1 MNHRAASSIFG
12 YTTQDTANLLGL
24 APGQVRSFVHS
35 GFLAPRRGKR
45 GEWRFSFQD
54 LVLLRAAKGL
64 VAARIPG
71 RRVRGALGR
80 LRDQLPSGRPLTAVR
95 ILADGNRIVVRDETT
110 LWNPES
116 GQTLLDFDVADLV
129 REAAPLSRR
138 SAAEARS
145 REEELNAEDWYQL
158 GCELDLVAPDEAVDA
173 YERALQLDGEHAD
186 VHLNL
191 GRLRHERGELAAAER
206 HYQQALRVRPGDATA
221 AFNLGVVFQ
230 DSGRIDEAVAAYEA
244 ALAADESCADAHF
257 NLAGLLEK
265 RGNLFAALQHLM
277 AYRKLIQR

>member
-1 MNHRAASSIFG
+1 MNHRAASSLYG

-80 LRDQLPSGRPLTAVR
+80 LREQLPSGRPLTAVR
-95 ILADGNRIVVRDETT
+95 ILADGNQIVVRDDSTV
-110 LWNPES
+110 WNPES

-145 REEELNAEDWYQL
+145 RELEMGAEDWYQL
-158 GCELDLVAPDEAVDA
+158 GCELDLVAPDEAIDA
-173 YERALQLDGEHAD
+173 YARALQLEGGHAD

-191 GRLRHERGELAAAER
+191 GRLRHERGELAAAEE
-206 HYQQALRVRPGDATA
+206 HYRRALENRPGDATA
-221 AFNLGVVFQ
+221 AFNLGVVLQ
-230 DSGRIDEAVAAYEA
+230 DRGQADEAAAAYEA
-244 ALAADESCADAHF
+244 ALEADPGCADAHY
-257 NLAGLLEK
+257 NLAVLLEQK
-265 RGNLFAALQHLM
+265 GSLFAALQHLM